1 MVVDFLRH
9 RKGFPGAQP
18 VSMTVRNIEFLA
30 RKSYMVSWKADG
42 ARYLMLINGK
52 DQVYMLDRDN
62 AVFKVRTM
70 LSIHGVCVY
79 MSS

>member
-1 MVVDFLRH
+1 
-9 RKGFPGAQP
+9 
-18 VSMTVRNIEFLA
+18 
-30 RKSYMVSWKADG
+30 MVSWKADG